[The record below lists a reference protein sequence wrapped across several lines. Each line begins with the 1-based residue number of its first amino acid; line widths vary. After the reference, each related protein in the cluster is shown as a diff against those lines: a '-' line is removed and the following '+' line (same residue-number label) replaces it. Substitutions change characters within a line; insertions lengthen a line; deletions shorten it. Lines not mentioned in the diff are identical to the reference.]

1 MKRDKKPNNL
11 IQVYPPP
18 HYCSRTPVK
27 EHNISGFSPISKIE
41 KCLKEFEGSFFNK
54 MTERTRNV
62 KRDLDMKNTHLTLLQ
77 KRLTRKANEL
87 ETKEGQLSLKQQEL
101 EIKSIELLKQLQYK
115 DEEIDYIKERYKNEK
130 EQLLK
135 DKEGLNKE
143 ILNKNEVISKLQ
155 KKIDNLYL
163 DSNVKIIKNK
173 DVDINI
179 ENLKNENEQLRK
191 KVFELNKTILILKD
205 KINRFKLNYHRE
217 KEEMYSKKIAELD
230 KKVIKY
236 KQGNQTDFSKYN
248 NGHSNLTDF
257 SDFSSIQC
265 DSNTN
270 IKDKKLQVF
279 TFKPDYEKKKSL
291 ETLIKEKEL
300 LMNCGNY
307 TESDPIIININDM
320 IKKREQELKDKQHR
334 NSYKQSSSKSPSS
347 SSNKYNRG
355 CPNKD
360 N

>member
-1 MKRDKKPNNL
+1 MNN
-11 IQVYPPP
+11 
-18 HYCSRTPVK
+18 
-27 EHNISGFSPISKIE
+27 F
-41 KCLKEFEGSFFNK
+41 
-54 MTERTRNV
+54 
-62 KRDLDMKNTHLTLLQ
+62 
-77 KRLTRKANEL
+77 A
-87 ETKEGQLSLKQQEL
+87 
-101 EIKSIELLKQLQYK
+101 
-115 DEEIDYIKERYKNEK
+115 
-130 EQLLK
+130 
-135 DKEGLNKE
+135 
-143 ILNKNEVISKLQ
+143 
-155 KKIDNLYL
+155 
-163 DSNVKIIKNK
+163 
-173 DVDINI
+173 
-179 ENLKNENEQLRK
+179 K

-248 NGHSNLTDF
+248 NGHNNFTDF

-270 IKDKKLQVF
+270 IKDRKLQVF

-320 IKKREQELKDKQHR
+320 IKKREQELKDKQYR
-334 NSYKQSSSKSPSS
+334 NSHKQSSSKSPSS

-355 CPNKD
+355 YPNKD